1 MAAAME
7 RRYWVLLVVLVLL
20 AAGTQ
25 WLRWLWRERPDAE
38 TFAGP
43 PRSDYT
49 LTRFTMD
56 ALDTSGKR
64 TFRISGPFLARRG
77 EDGSIFVT
85 TPEYALVDGSG
96 KAWTGHSDSAWVD
109 REGSVM
115 KLLGE
120 VALHRPASAGSPAV
134 DVLTTDLTTHPREKT
149 FATDAAATIRQ
160 PGSILEGTGMRGDL
174 DAKTLELLSDV
185 HSVLQPA
192 RARRTAD

>member
-64 TFRISGPFLARRG
+64 TFRISGPFLARRL
-77 EDGSIFVT
+77 DGKMTRVNST
-85 TPEYALVDGSG
+85 
-96 KAWTGHSDSAWVD
+96 HSPH
-109 REGSVM
+109 
-115 KLLGE
+115 LGM
-120 VALHRPASAGSPAV
+120 P
-134 DVLTTDLTTHPREKT
+134 
-149 FATDAAATIRQ
+149 
-160 PGSILEGTGMRGDL
+160 
-174 DAKTLELLSDV
+174 
-185 HSVLQPA
+185 
-192 RARRTAD
+192 